1 MNSFRRLPPVL
12 RVASL
17 LRLLFPLGLLATSA
31 LLVTA
36 GHWSSAQVGIYVSR
50 LAIIAANLSLLGL
63 GCSLVVRTYLV
74 RVRQPGGEPFPL
86 ASWHS
91 QVRTILALTAVPVCA
106 LVLAV
111 IISPTVSAFQFVFP
125 ASIIGAIMFLVVAL
139 SMGLGR
145 EARD

>member
-17 LRLLFPLGLLATSA
+17 LRLLFPLGLLATCA

-36 GHWSSAQVGIYVSR
+36 GHWSSVQVGIYVSR
-50 LAIIAANLSLLGL
+50 LAIIATNLSLVGL
-63 GCSLVVRTYLV
+63 GCSLVVRSYLV
-74 RVRQPGGEPFPL
+74 RVRQRGREPFSL

-91 QVRTILALTAVPVCA
+91 QVRTIVTLTAVPVCA

-111 IISPTVSAFQFVFP
+111 IISPTAGAFQLVFP
-125 ASIIGAIMFLVVAL
+125 ASILGAIMFLVIAL
-139 SMGLGR
+139 SKGIGR
-145 EARD
+145 EARE